1 MQQQVDVT
9 QRLTRTTVQSQS
21 PRGKHMRML
30 TTQKQLKDIAAVQ
43 RDRIVQLREEIHRLH
58 LRSYPTFVEQ
68 HVMYP
73 DEQLTRG

>member
-9 QRLTRTTVQSQS
+9 QRLTHTSVQSQS

-73 DEQLTRG
+73 DEQLTR

>member
-21 PRGKHMRML
+21 PRDRHMRML

-73 DEQLTRG
+73 DEQVTR